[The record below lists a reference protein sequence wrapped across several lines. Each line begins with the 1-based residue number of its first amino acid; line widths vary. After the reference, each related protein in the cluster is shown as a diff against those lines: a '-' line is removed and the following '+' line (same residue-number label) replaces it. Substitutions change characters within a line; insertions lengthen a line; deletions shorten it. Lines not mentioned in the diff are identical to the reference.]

1 VSVRLNND
9 IILRK
14 RFWLSGQ
21 LESATFAT
29 PSYASSPTYE
39 FIFVN
44 GLFLVI
50 PGPLIPVVNSSQKRE
65 CATAARSVP
74 PVTLAPPP
82 LLKFLVNHSLVGRV
96 QPLSHVLCKIRV
108 ETVLPLAMGQVRR
121 VKNSKF
127 GTCSRLLFPSRLELS
142 TV

>member
-1 VSVRLNND
+1 MSVRLNND
-9 IILRK
+9 VILRK

-50 PGPLIPVVNSSQKRE
+50 P
-65 CATAARSVP
+65 AADP
-74 PVTLAPPP
+74 
-82 LLKFLVNHSLVGRV
+82 
-96 QPLSHVLCKIRV
+96 CY
-108 ETVLPLAMGQVRR
+108 
-121 VKNSKF
+121 
-127 GTCSRLLFPSRLELS
+127 
-142 TV
+142 

>member
-9 IILRK
+9 VILRK

-50 PGPLIPVVNSSQKRE
+50 PGPLIPVVNSSRNE
-65 CATAARSVP
+65 S
-74 PVTLAPPP
+74 
-82 LLKFLVNHSLVGRV
+82 
-96 QPLSHVLCKIRV
+96 
-108 ETVLPLAMGQVRR
+108 VLP
-121 VKNSKF
+121 
-127 GTCSRLLFPSRLELS
+127 RLVQFPQLPLPRLRY
-142 TV
+142 